1 MAKKHNI
8 CTLNEIRKCNSI
20 SNANNMSVSNIK
32 ETILVVDDTVSVADY
47 VQYILEERGYKTII
61 ASNGTQAM
69 VMALEYRP
77 DLILLDIMLPDIDG
91 YTICS
96 QLKADRKTREI
107 PVVFLSALNSQ
118 FDKIKAFKCGAVDFV
133 TKPIQAEE
141 LTARVKSHLTI
152 STLNRALQSSNRDL
166 ETLVSERTKELEDS
180 NKKLAEI
187 NARLEKTIGDYRTA
201 QERAANDDE
210 YKAKML
216 SKLSHEILNDTN
228 VIVGFSDIIKITD
241 DRDKLV
247 EYSDCIRES
256 AGCLVSAINTVQ
268 EYNNVIIGKTVV
280 NMQRVNIGTVLGGVC
295 QNFTAMAQARNIK
308 ISVNNENSD
317 GAEIFTDEMMLTSI
331 LSKLLDNALKF
342 SDNGSVEIGASN
354 SGGSAVFYVRDNGIG
369 IPPDLIDTVLEPFV
383 RGTKVCDTFKRGLGL
398 GLSIVKEYVARL
410 NGELWFDSSPG
421 KGSIFYVSLP
431 VNNNGKVASDNLS
444 AIRFDGVSVLVGED
458 DDVSFVL
465 LSETLRKYA
474 VKALRAKTGKE
485 LFELY
490 RQNSDVQ
497 MVISNLKLPM
507 MSGSEAMKLIR
518 KMSPSI
524 TTVAQIPYFS
534 AEDKRAFAESGCD
547 CYIDRPANDLQVR
560 ELLAKYLLRK

>member
-1 MAKKHNI
+1 MSINNI
-8 CTLNEIRKCNSI
+8 TQ
-20 SNANNMSVSNIK
+20 
-32 ETILVVDDTVSVADY
+32 TILVVDDSKPVSEY
-47 VQYILEERGYKTII
+47 VQVVLEERGYKTIT
-61 ASNGTQAM
+61 ANNGSQAM
-69 VMALEYRP
+69 VMAVEYRP
-77 DLILLDIMLPDIDG
+77 DLILLDIMMPDVDG

-96 QLKADRKTREI
+96 QLKADRKTRDI
-107 PVVFLSALNSQ
+107 PVIFLSALNSQ

-133 TKPIQAEE
+133 TKPIQVEE

-152 STLNRALQSSNRDL
+152 SRLNRALQSSNRDL
-166 ETLVSERTKELEDS
+166 ESLVSERTKELEDS

-187 NARLEKTIGDYRTA
+187 NARLEKTIGDYRA
-201 QERAANDDE
+201 AKERAASDDE

-228 VIVGFSDIIKITD
+228 IIVGFSELIKVTD
-241 DRDKLV
+241 DRDRQN
-247 EYSDCIRES
+247 EYADCIKES
-256 AGCLVSAINTVQ
+256 AGSLVSAINAVQ
-268 EYNNVIIGKTVV
+268 EYNNVVIGRTTV
-280 NMQRVNIGTVLGGVC
+280 NMQRVNIGAVLHGVC
-295 QNFTAMAQARNIK
+295 QKFIERAQKRNID
-308 ISVNNENSD
+308 IAVNNEFSD

-331 LSKLLDNALKF
+331 LSKIIANSLKY
-342 SDNGSVEIGASN
+342 SEKGPIEIGASN
-354 SGGSAVFYVRDNGIG
+354 NGGTAVFYVRDCGIG
-369 IPPDLIDTVLEPFV
+369 IGPDVIDHVLEPFV
-383 RGTKVCDTFKRGLGL
+383 RGVKTCDNSNKGLGL
-398 GLSIVKEYVARL
+398 GLSIVKEYVQRL
-410 NGELWFDSSPG
+410 NGEIWFDSSPG
-421 KGSIFYVSLP
+421 VGTIFYISLP
-431 VNNNGKVASDNLS
+431 VNNGNGKIATEDLS
-444 AIRFDGVSVLVGED
+444 AISFGGTSVLVGED
-458 DDVSFVL
+458 DDGSFAL
-465 LSETLRKYA
+465 LNETLRKYA

>member
-1 MAKKHNI
+1 MSINNI
-8 CTLNEIRKCNSI
+8 TQ
-20 SNANNMSVSNIK
+20 
-32 ETILVVDDTVSVADY
+32 TILVVDDSKPVSEY
-47 VQYILEERGYKTII
+47 VQVVLEERGYKTIT
-61 ASNGTQAM
+61 ANNGSQAM
-69 VMALEYRP
+69 VMAVEYRP
-77 DLILLDIMLPDIDG
+77 DLILLDIMMPDVDG

-96 QLKADRKTREI
+96 QLKADRKTRDI
-107 PVVFLSALNSQ
+107 PVIFLSALNSQ

-133 TKPIQAEE
+133 TKPIQVEE

-152 STLNRALQSSNRDL
+152 SRLNRALQSSNRDL
-166 ETLVSERTKELEDS
+166 ESLVSERTKELEDS

-187 NARLEKTIGDYRTA
+187 NARLEKTIGDYRA
-201 QERAANDDE
+201 AKERAASDDE

-228 VIVGFSDIIKITD
+228 IIVGFSELIKVTD
-241 DRDKLV
+241 DRDRQN
-247 EYSDCIRES
+247 EYADCIRES
-256 AGCLVSAINTVQ
+256 AGSLVSAINAVQ
-268 EYNNVIIGKTVV
+268 EYNNVVIGRTTV
-280 NMQRVNIGTVLGGVC
+280 NMQRVNIGAVLHGVC
-295 QNFTAMAQARNIK
+295 QKFIERAQKRNID
-308 ISVNNENSD
+308 IAVNNEFSD

-331 LSKLLDNALKF
+331 LSKIIANSLKY
-342 SDNGSVEIGASN
+342 SEKGPIEIGASN
-354 SGGSAVFYVRDNGIG
+354 NGGTAVFYVRDCGIG
-369 IPPDLIDTVLEPFV
+369 IGPDVIDHVLEPFV
-383 RGTKVCDTFKRGLGL
+383 RGVKTCDNSNKGLGL
-398 GLSIVKEYVARL
+398 GLSIVKEYVQRL
-410 NGELWFDSSPG
+410 NGEIWFDSSPG
-421 KGSIFYVSLP
+421 VGTIFYISLP
-431 VNNNGKVASDNLS
+431 VNNGNGKIATEDLS
-444 AIRFDGVSVLVGED
+444 AISFGGTSVLVGED
-458 DDVSFVL
+458 DDVSFAL
-465 LSETLRKYA
+465 LNETLRKYA

-507 MSGSEAMKLIR
+507 MNGSEAMKLIR

>member
-1 MAKKHNI
+1 MSINNI
-8 CTLNEIRKCNSI
+8 TQ
-20 SNANNMSVSNIK
+20 
-32 ETILVVDDTVSVADY
+32 TILVVDDSKPVSEY
-47 VQYILEERGYKTII
+47 VQVVLEERGYKTIT
-61 ASNGTQAM
+61 ANNGSQAM
-69 VMALEYRP
+69 VMAVEYRP
-77 DLILLDIMLPDIDG
+77 DLILLDIMMPDVDG

-96 QLKADRKTREI
+96 QLKADRKTRDI
-107 PVVFLSALNSQ
+107 PVIFLSALNSQ

-133 TKPIQAEE
+133 TKPIQVEE

-152 STLNRALQSSNRDL
+152 SRLNRALQSSNRDL
-166 ETLVSERTKELEDS
+166 ESLVSERTKELEDS

-187 NARLEKTIGDYRTA
+187 NARLEKTIGDYRA
-201 QERAANDDE
+201 AKERAASDDE

-228 VIVGFSDIIKITD
+228 IIVGFSELIKVTD
-241 DRDKLV
+241 DRDRQN
-247 EYSDCIRES
+247 EYADCIKES
-256 AGCLVSAINTVQ
+256 AGSLVSAINAVQ
-268 EYNNVIIGKTVV
+268 EYNNVV
-280 NMQRVNIGTVLGGVC
+280 
-295 QNFTAMAQARNIK
+295 A
-308 ISVNNENSD
+308 VNNEFSD

-331 LSKLLDNALKF
+331 LSKIIANSLKY
-342 SDNGSVEIGASN
+342 SEKGPIEIGASN
-354 SGGSAVFYVRDNGIG
+354 NGGTAVFYVRDCGIG
-369 IPPDLIDTVLEPFV
+369 IGPDVIDHVLEPFV
-383 RGTKVCDTFKRGLGL
+383 RGVKTCDNSNKGLGL
-398 GLSIVKEYVARL
+398 GLSIVKEYVQRL
-410 NGELWFDSSPG
+410 NGEIWFDSSPG
-421 KGSIFYVSLP
+421 VGTIFYISLP
-431 VNNNGKVASDNLS
+431 VNNGNGKIATEDLS
-444 AIRFDGVSVLVGED
+444 AISFGGTSVLVGED
-458 DDVSFVL
+458 DDVSFAL
-465 LSETLRKYA
+465 LNETLRKYA

>member
-1 MAKKHNI
+1 
-8 CTLNEIRKCNSI
+8 
-20 SNANNMSVSNIK
+20 
-32 ETILVVDDTVSVADY
+32 
-47 VQYILEERGYKTII
+47 
-61 ASNGTQAM
+61 M
-69 VMALEYRP
+69 VMAVEYRP
-77 DLILLDIMLPDIDG
+77 DLILLDIMMPDVDG

-96 QLKADRKTREI
+96 QLKADRKTRDI
-107 PVVFLSALNSQ
+107 PVIFLSALNSQ

-133 TKPIQAEE
+133 TKPIQVEE

-152 STLNRALQSSNRDL
+152 SRLNRALQSSNRDL
-166 ETLVSERTKELEDS
+166 ESLVSERTKELEDS

-187 NARLEKTIGDYRTA
+187 NARLEKTIGDYRA
-201 QERAANDDE
+201 AKERAASDDE

-228 VIVGFSDIIKITD
+228 IIVGFSELIKVTD
-241 DRDKLV
+241 DRDRQN
-247 EYSDCIRES
+247 EYADCIRES
-256 AGCLVSAINTVQ
+256 AGSLVSAINAVQ
-268 EYNNVIIGKTVV
+268 EYNNVVIGRTTV
-280 NMQRVNIGTVLGGVC
+280 NMQRVNIGAVLHGVC
-295 QNFTAMAQARNIK
+295 QKFIERAQKRNID
-308 ISVNNENSD
+308 IAVNNEFSD

-331 LSKLLDNALKF
+331 LSKIIANSLKY
-342 SDNGSVEIGASN
+342 SEKGPIEIGASN
-354 SGGSAVFYVRDNGIG
+354 NGGTAVFYVRDCGIG
-369 IPPDLIDTVLEPFV
+369 IGPDVIDHVLEPFV
-383 RGTKVCDTFKRGLGL
+383 RGVKTCDNSNKGLGL
-398 GLSIVKEYVARL
+398 GLSIVKEYVQRL
-410 NGELWFDSSPG
+410 NGEIWFDSSPG
-421 KGSIFYVSLP
+421 VGTIFYISLP
-431 VNNNGKVASDNLS
+431 VNNGNGKIATEDLS
-444 AIRFDGVSVLVGED
+444 AISFGGTSVLVGED
-458 DDVSFVL
+458 DDVSFAL
-465 LSETLRKYA
+465 LNETLRKYA

>member
-1 MAKKHNI
+1 MSINNI
-8 CTLNEIRKCNSI
+8 TQ
-20 SNANNMSVSNIK
+20 
-32 ETILVVDDTVSVADY
+32 TILVVDDSKPVSEY
-47 VQYILEERGYKTII
+47 VQVVLEERGYKTIT
-61 ASNGTQAM
+61 ANNGSQAM
-69 VMALEYRP
+69 VMAVEYRP
-77 DLILLDIMLPDIDG
+77 DLILLDIMMPDVDG

-96 QLKADRKTREI
+96 QLKADRKTRDI
-107 PVVFLSALNSQ
+107 PVIFLSALNSQ

-133 TKPIQAEE
+133 TKPIQVEE

-152 STLNRALQSSNRDL
+152 SRLNRALQSSNRDL
-166 ETLVSERTKELEDS
+166 ESLVSERTKELEDS

-187 NARLEKTIGDYRTA
+187 NARLEKTIGDYRA
-201 QERAANDDE
+201 AKERAASDDE

-228 VIVGFSDIIKITD
+228 IIVGFSELIKVTD
-241 DRDKLV
+241 DRDRQN
-247 EYSDCIRES
+247 EYADCIKES
-256 AGCLVSAINTVQ
+256 AGSLVSAINAVQ
-268 EYNNVIIGKTVV
+268 EYNNVVIGRTTV
-280 NMQRVNIGTVLGGVC
+280 NMQRVNIGAVLHGVC
-295 QNFTAMAQARNIK
+295 QKFIERAQKRNID
-308 ISVNNENSD
+308 IAVNNEFSD

-331 LSKLLDNALKF
+331 LSKIIANSLKY
-342 SDNGSVEIGASN
+342 SEKGPIEIGASN
-354 SGGSAVFYVRDNGIG
+354 NGGTAVFYVRDCGIG
-369 IPPDLIDTVLEPFV
+369 IGPDVIDHVLEPFV
-383 RGTKVCDTFKRGLGL
+383 RGVKTCDNSNKGLGL
-398 GLSIVKEYVARL
+398 GLSIVKEYVQRL
-410 NGELWFDSSPG
+410 NGEIWFDSSPG
-421 KGSIFYVSLP
+421 VGTIFYISLP
-431 VNNNGKVASDNLS
+431 VNNGNGKIATEDLA
-444 AIRFDGVSVLVGED
+444 AISFGGTSVLVGED
-458 DDVSFVL
+458 DDVSFAL
-465 LSETLRKYA
+465 LNETLRKYA

-560 ELLAKYLLRK
+560 ELLDKYLLRK

>member
-1 MAKKHNI
+1 
-8 CTLNEIRKCNSI
+8 
-20 SNANNMSVSNIK
+20 MSVSNIK

-465 LSETLRKYA
+465 LSETLRKYG

-490 RQNSDVQ
+490 RQNSDIQ
-497 MVISNLKLPM
+497 MVISNLRLPM
-507 MSGSEAMKLIR
+507 MNGSEAMKLIR

-524 TTVAQIPYFS
+524 ITVAQMPYFS

>member
-1 MAKKHNI
+1 
-8 CTLNEIRKCNSI
+8 
-20 SNANNMSVSNIK
+20 MSVSNIQ
-32 ETILVVDDTVSVADY
+32 ETVLVVDDTVSVADY
-47 VQYILEERGYKTII
+47 VQYILDERGYKTIT

-77 DLILLDIMLPDIDG
+77 DLILLDIMMPDVDG
-91 YTICS
+91 YAICS
-96 QLKADRKTREI
+96 QLKADRKTRDI
-107 PVVFLSALNSQ
+107 PVIFLSALNSQ

-141 LTARVKSHLTI
+141 LTARVKSHLAI
-152 STLNRALQSSNRDL
+152 STLNRELQSSNRDL
-166 ETLVSERTKELEDS
+166 EGLISERTKELEDS

-187 NARLEKTIGDYRTA
+187 NARLEKTIGDYRAA

-228 VIVGFSDIIKITD
+228 IIVGFAEIIKVTEEPEKIA
-241 DRDKLV
+241 

-268 EYNNVIIGKTVV
+268 EYNNVIIGKTEM
-280 NMQRVNIGTVLGGVC
+280 NKQRVNIGTLLSNVC
-295 QNFTAMAQARNIK
+295 HNYDAKARIRNIE
-308 ISVNNENSD
+308 IYVNNENSD
-317 GAEIFTDEMMLTSI
+317 GAEIFTDEMMITSI
-331 LSKLLDNALKF
+331 LNKLLDNALKF
-342 SDNGSVEIGASN
+342 SDEGPVEIGSSI
-354 SGGSAVFYVRDNGIG
+354 SGGSVVFYVKDKGIG
-369 IPPDLIDTVLEPFV
+369 IAPELIDTVLEPFV

-398 GLSIVKEYVARL
+398 GLSIVKEYVSRL

-421 KGSIFYVSLP
+421 KGSIFYISLP
-431 VNNNGKVASDNLS
+431 VNNNGKVSSDGTT
-444 AIRFDGVSVLVGED
+444 AISFEGMSVLVGED

-465 LSETLRKYA
+465 LSENLRKCG

-490 RQNSDVQ
+490 RQNPDIQ

-507 MSGSEAMKLIR
+507 MNGSEAMKLIR

-524 TTVAQIPYFS
+524 TTVAQIAYFS

-547 CYIDRPANDLQVR
+547 CYIDRPANELQVKD
-560 ELLAKYLLRK
+560 LLSKYLLRN

>member
-1 MAKKHNI
+1 MSINNI
-8 CTLNEIRKCNSI
+8 TQ
-20 SNANNMSVSNIK
+20 
-32 ETILVVDDTVSVADY
+32 TILVVDDSKPVSEY
-47 VQYILEERGYKTII
+47 VQVVLEERGYKTIT
-61 ASNGTQAM
+61 ANNGSQAM
-69 VMALEYRP
+69 VMAVEYRP
-77 DLILLDIMLPDIDG
+77 DLILLDIMMPDVDG

-96 QLKADRKTREI
+96 QLKADRKTRDI
-107 PVVFLSALNSQ
+107 PVIFLSALNSQ

-133 TKPIQAEE
+133 TKPIQVEE

-152 STLNRALQSSNRDL
+152 SRLNRALQSSNRDL
-166 ETLVSERTKELEDS
+166 ESLVSERTKELEDS

-187 NARLEKTIGDYRTA
+187 NARLEKTIGDYRA
-201 QERAANDDE
+201 AKERAASDDE

-228 VIVGFSDIIKITD
+228 IIVGFSELIKVTD
-241 DRDKLV
+241 DRDRQN
-247 EYSDCIRES
+247 EYADCIKES
-256 AGCLVSAINTVQ
+256 AGSLVSAINAVQ
-268 EYNNVIIGKTVV
+268 EYNNVVIGRTTV
-280 NMQRVNIGTVLGGVC
+280 NMQRVNIGAVLHGVC
-295 QNFTAMAQARNIK
+295 QKFIERAQKRNID
-308 ISVNNENSD
+308 IAVNNEFSD

-331 LSKLLDNALKF
+331 LSKIIANSLKY
-342 SDNGSVEIGASN
+342 SEKGPIEIGASN
-354 SGGSAVFYVRDNGIG
+354 NGGTAVFYVRDCGIG
-369 IPPDLIDTVLEPFV
+369 IGPDVIDHVLEPFV
-383 RGTKVCDTFKRGLGL
+383 RGVKTCDNSNKGLGL
-398 GLSIVKEYVARL
+398 GLSIVKEYVQRL
-410 NGELWFDSSPG
+410 NGEIWFDSSPG
-421 KGSIFYVSLP
+421 VGTIFYISLP
-431 VNNNGKVASDNLS
+431 VNNGNGKIATEDLS
-444 AIRFDGVSVLVGED
+444 AISFGGTSVLVGED
-458 DDVSFVL
+458 DDVSFAL
-465 LSETLRKYA
+465 LNETLRKYA

>member
-1 MAKKHNI
+1 
-8 CTLNEIRKCNSI
+8 
-20 SNANNMSVSNIK
+20 MSVSNIK

-465 LSETLRKYA
+465 LSETLRKYG